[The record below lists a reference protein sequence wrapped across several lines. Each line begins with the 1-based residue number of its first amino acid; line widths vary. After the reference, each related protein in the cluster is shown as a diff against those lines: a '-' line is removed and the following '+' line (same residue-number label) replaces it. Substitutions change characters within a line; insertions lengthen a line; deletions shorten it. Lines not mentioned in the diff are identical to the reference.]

1 MISLQTAHPTLPNVM
16 KDLNAIANKN
26 TNTDIDTN
34 TNTNTNTNTCLQ
46 TAHPALPN
54 VIKEL
59 NARHLKRGEPVLL
72 IDQKVD
78 THTFLMLRFI

>member
-1 MISLQTAHPTLPNVM
+1 MSTCDFVVMISLQTAHPTLPNVM
-16 KDLNAIANKN
+16 KDLNAIANE
-26 TNTDIDTN
+26 
-34 TNTNTNTNTCLQ
+34 NTNTNTNTCLQ